1 MSEWTRPNVNYAKD
15 WLNHSFLCPGLVW
28 SQKEFH
34 FECDHQGAVNNH
46 FPVYW
51 GLFRHG
57 DEQPT
62 YQPGDPSASLQ
73 CSVRRQSFA
82 KPCPGLSERLF
93 RPIIAQSFARFIIFT
108 DDRTAKSSVN
118 GLAVT
123 LDRLIRLMRHLY
135 IIWSGV
141 DASILNY
148 TEKNDNDEHCNHCI
162 VSIIF
167 LFGGKEE
174 YIYDDDYLKKWPYTA
189 HRAVVRSVSIY

>member
-1 MSEWTRPNVNYAKD
+1 MSSTKLIEIINLLCGDTKKSGQIAMSEWTRPNVNYAKD

-34 FECDHQGAVNNH
+34 FGCDHQGAVNNH

-62 YQPGDPSASLQ
+62 YQ

-93 RPIIAQSFARFIIFT
+93 RPIIAQSFARFISFT
-108 DDRTAKSSVN
+108 DDCTSKSSVN
-118 GLAVT
+118 
-123 LDRLIRLMRHLY
+123 DRLISLIRHLY
-135 IIWSGV
+135 IIGQVWTRPS
-141 DASILNY
+141 SITLRKM
-148 TEKNDNDEHCNHCI
+148 TMMSI
-162 VSIIF
+162 VIIALCPLYSF
-167 LFGGKEE
+167 L
-174 YIYDDDYLKKWPYTA
+174 
-189 HRAVVRSVSIY
+189 VVRKNIFTMMFI

>member
-1 MSEWTRPNVNYAKD
+1 MITDYTKSPGQIALFEW
-15 WLNHSFLCPGLVW
+15 
-28 SQKEFH
+28 
-34 FECDHQGAVNNH
+34 
-46 FPVYW
+46 
-51 GLFRHG
+51 
-57 DEQPT
+57 
-62 YQPGDPSASLQ
+62 
-73 CSVRRQSFA
+73 

-148 TEKNDNDEHCNHCI
+148 TEKNDDDEHCNHCI

-167 LFGGKEE
+167 LLGALVAGAWTERKKMYHGGSFLKLA
-174 YIYDDDYLKKWPYTA
+174 YDN
-189 HRAVVRSVSIY
+189 V

>member
-1 MSEWTRPNVNYAKD
+1 M
-15 WLNHSFLCPGLVW
+15 
-28 SQKEFH
+28 
-34 FECDHQGAVNNH
+34 
-46 FPVYW
+46 YW

-167 LFGGKEE
+167 LFVGNEE
-174 YIYDDDYLKKWPYTA
+174 YSYDDVYLK
-189 HRAVVRSVSIY
+189 

>member
-34 FECDHQGAVNNH
+34 FGCDHQGAVNNH

-174 YIYDDDYLKKWPYTA
+174 YIYDDDYLK
-189 HRAVVRSVSIY
+189 

>member
-1 MSEWTRPNVNYAKD
+1 MFKW
-15 WLNHSFLCPGLVW
+15 
-28 SQKEFH
+28 
-34 FECDHQGAVNNH
+34 
-46 FPVYW
+46 
-51 GLFRHG
+51 
-57 DEQPT
+57 
-62 YQPGDPSASLQ
+62 
-73 CSVRRQSFA
+73 

-189 HRAVVRSVSIY
+189 HRAVVHSVSIY

>member
-1 MSEWTRPNVNYAKD
+1 MQFRDKTAYV
-15 WLNHSFLCPGLVW
+15 
-28 SQKEFH
+28 
-34 FECDHQGAVNNH
+34 
-46 FPVYW
+46 W
-51 GLFRHG
+51 GLR
-57 DEQPT
+57 
-62 YQPGDPSASLQ
+62 YRWDPSLSRNPVPRFPHFMPPW

-189 HRAVVRSVSIY
+189 HRAVVRSISSC